1 MFKFRCLL
9 FQQRIKFLSFLQY
22 VSTRDKDVA
31 RHGKSSAAQAW
42 NVFLP
47 HISASSAML
56 DMNIIKNM
64 ATNNPG
70 IQLPNPG
77 MDRPPLLPNPG
88 LDRPLQLPN
97 PGMVRPPQL
106 PNPGMD
112 RLPLSPLSHGNLVSK
127 CSKDLNIK

>member
-1 MFKFRCLL
+1 M
-9 FQQRIKFLSFLQY
+9 FQQRIKVLSFLQY

-31 RHGKSSAAQAW
+31 RHGKRSAAQAM

-56 DMNIIKNM
+56 DTNIIKNM

-77 MDRPPLLPNPG
+77 MDRPPQLPNPG
-88 LDRPLQLPN
+88 LDRPL
-97 PGMVRPPQL
+97 QL

>member
-1 MFKFRCLL
+1 MVIRTTLVLMFKFRCLT
-9 FQQRIKFLSFLQY
+9 FQQRIKILSFLQY
-22 VSTRDKDVA
+22 VSTREKDVA

-42 NVFLP
+42 NVSLP
-47 HISASSAML
+47 LISTSSAML
-56 DMNIIKNM
+56 DMNIIKSIQNGPNL

-77 MDRPPLLPNPG
+77 MDRPL
-88 LDRPLQLPN
+88 
-97 PGMVRPPQL
+97 QL

>member
-1 MFKFRCLL
+1 MFKFRCLM
-9 FQQRIKFLSFLQY
+9 FQQRIKVLYFLQY
-22 VSTRDKDVA
+22 VSTREKDVA

-42 NVFLP
+42 NVSLP
-47 HISASSAML
+47 LISTSSAML
-56 DMNIIKNM
+56 DMNIIKSIQNGPNL

-70 IQLPNPG
+70 I
-77 MDRPPLLPNPG
+77 
-88 LDRPLQLPN
+88 
-97 PGMVRPPQL
+97 QL